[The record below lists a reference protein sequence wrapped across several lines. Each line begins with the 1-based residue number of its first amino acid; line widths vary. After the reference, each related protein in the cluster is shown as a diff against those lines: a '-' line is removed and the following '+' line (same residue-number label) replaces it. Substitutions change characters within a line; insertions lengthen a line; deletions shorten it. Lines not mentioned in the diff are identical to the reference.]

1 MARQCG
7 GAFHNSYGSP
17 PMEPPMTLPK
27 MYRIRQKV
35 DPPVV
40 ADVGAAVAAEIRTLN
55 LAGRL
60 KPGARVAVTGGSRG
74 VANIA
79 TILRATC
86 DSLKEFG
93 AKPFIVPAMG
103 SHGGATAEGQLK
115 VLSRYGI
122 TPESMGVPILSSME
136 TVEIGRMPW
145 GFPVYVDK
153 HAYEADHIVL
163 VNRIKPHT
171 NFRAHVESGLMKM
184 LVIGL
189 GKHHGAIMAHRASV
203 DVGLPK
209 AIPEVARFSLSK
221 LPILFGLG
229 TLENVRHQT
238 AKVEAMLPEALEG
251 TEARMLTESWSL
263 LGRIPFEF
271 LHLLIV
277 DEMGKEISGTGM
289 DPNVLGRLY
298 FFPNEEPKSPRYIRI
313 LVRDLTEKTAGNA
326 VGMGLADFAT
336 RRLANKINFHY
347 TYTNALTGL
356 SPMRSKMPIIFETDR
371 EAVEGALKTIGLT
384 EPPDAKVARIKNTL
398 DLEYLYASDALL
410 PEIKERGEL
419 EVVSGPHPF
428 EFSTQGDLSDVAS

>member
-1 MARQCG
+1 
-7 GAFHNSYGSP
+7 
-17 PMEPPMTLPK
+17 

-35 DPPVV
+35 DPPMV
-40 ADVGAAVAAEIRTLN
+40 ADVAAAVRAEIGKLS
-55 LAGRL
+55 LVGRFT
-60 KPGARVAVTGGSRG
+60 PGARVAVTGGSRG

-79 TILRATC
+79 IVLRTTC
-86 DSLKEFG
+86 ECLKELG
-93 AKPFIVPAMG
+93 TKPFIVPAMG

-115 VLSRYGI
+115 VLARYGI
-122 TPESMGVPILSSME
+122 TPESMEVPILSSME

-145 GFPVYVDK
+145 GFPVHVDK

-189 GKHHGAIMAHRASV
+189 GKHQGAILAHRASV
-203 DVGLPK
+203 DVGLPR

-221 LPILFGLG
+221 LPILFGVG

-238 AKVEAMLPEALEG
+238 AKVEATLPEALEA
-251 TEARMLTESWSL
+251 TEARL
-263 LGRIPFEF
+263 LQEAWALFGRIPFEF

-298 FFPNEEPKSPRYIRI
+298 FAPNEEPKSPRYIRI

-336 RRLANKINFHY
+336 RRLANKVNFQY

-356 SPMRSKMPIIFETDR
+356 SPMRSKLPIIFETDQD
-371 EAVEGALKTIGLT
+371 AIEGALKTIGLT

-410 PEIKERGEL
+410 AEIRERNDL
-419 EVVSGPHPF
+419 EVLSGPHPF
-428 EFSTQGDLSDVAS
+428 AFSDQGDLVDTGN

>member
-1 MARQCG
+1 
-7 GAFHNSYGSP
+7 
-17 PMEPPMTLPK
+17 MTLPR

-40 ADVGAAVAAEIRTLN
+40 ADVAAAVRTEIGKLS
-55 LAGRL
+55 LAGRFA
-60 KPGARVAVTGGSRG
+60 PGARVAVTGGSRG

-79 TILRATC
+79 IILRTTC
-86 DSLKEFG
+86 DCLKELG
-93 AKPFIVPAMG
+93 ARPFVVPAMG

-115 VLSRYGI
+115 VLARYGI
-122 TPESMGVPILSSME
+122 TPESMDVPILSSME
-136 TVEIGRMPW
+136 TVEIGQMPW
-145 GFPVYVDK
+145 GFPVHVDK

-163 VNRIKPHT
+163 VNRVKPHT

-189 GKHHGAIMAHRASV
+189 GKHQGAILAHRASV
-203 DVGLPK
+203 DVGLPR

-229 TLENVRHQT
+229 TVENVRHQT
-238 AKVEAMLPEALEG
+238 AKVEAMLPEVLEATETRLLQEAWALF
-251 TEARMLTESWSL
+251 A
-263 LGRIPFEF
+263 RIPFDF

-298 FFPNEEPKSPRYIRI
+298 FAPNEEPKSPRYIRI

-336 RRLANKINFHY
+336 RRLANKVNFQY

-356 SPMRSKMPIIFETDR
+356 SPMRSKLPIIFETDKD
-371 EAVEGALKTIGLT
+371 AIEGALKTIGLT

-410 PEIKERGEL
+410 VEIKGRNDL
-419 EVVSGPHPF
+419 EVLSGPHPF
-428 EFSTQGDLSDVAS
+428 AFSDQGDLVDTGN

>member
-1 MARQCG
+1 
-7 GAFHNSYGSP
+7 
-17 PMEPPMTLPK
+17 MTLPQ

-40 ADVGAAVAAEIRTLN
+40 ADVAAAVRAEIGKLS
-55 LAGRL
+55 LAGRFAR
-60 KPGARVAVTGGSRG
+60 GARVAVTGGSRG

-79 TILRATC
+79 IILRTTC
-86 DSLKEFG
+86 DCLKELG
-93 AKPFIVPAMG
+93 TKPFIVPAMG

-115 VLSRYGI
+115 VLARYGI
-122 TPESMGVPILSSME
+122 TPESMEVPILSSME
-136 TVEIGRMPW
+136 TVEIGRMSW
-145 GFPVYVDK
+145 GFPVHVDK

-171 NFRAHVESGLMKM
+171 NYRAHVESGLMKM

-189 GKHHGAIMAHRASV
+189 GKHQGAILAHRASV
-203 DVGLPK
+203 DVGLPR

-221 LPILFGLG
+221 LPILFGVG

-238 AKVEAMLPEALEG
+238 AKVEATLPEALEI
-251 TEARMLTESWSL
+251 TETRL
-263 LGRIPFEF
+263 LQEAWALFGRIPFEF

-298 FFPNEEPKSPRYIRI
+298 FAPNEEPKSPRYIRI

-336 RRLANKINFHY
+336 RRLANKVNFQY

-356 SPMRSKMPIIFETDR
+356 SPMRSKLPIIFETDQD
-371 EAVEGALKTIGLT
+371 AIEGALKTIGLT

-398 DLEYLYASDALL
+398 DLEYLYVSDALL
-410 PEIKERGEL
+410 AEIRERNDL
-419 EVVSGPHPF
+419 EVLSGPHPF
-428 EFSTQGDLSDVAS
+428 AFSGQGDLVDALTPG

>member
-1 MARQCG
+1 ML
-7 GAFHNSYGSP
+7 
-17 PMEPPMTLPK
+17 LPK
-27 MYRIRQKV
+27 MHRIRQKV

-40 ADVGAAVAAEIRTLN
+40 ADVAAAVTSEIRKLN
-55 LAGRL
+55 LAGRV

-79 TILRATC
+79 TILKATC
-86 DSLKEFG
+86 ESLKALG

-103 SHGGATAEGQLK
+103 SHGGATAEGQLT
-115 VLSRYGI
+115 VLARYGV

-145 GFPVYVDK
+145 GFPVLVDK
-153 HAYEADHIVL
+153 NASEADHIVL

-189 GKHHGAIMAHRASV
+189 GKHQGAIMAHRAAV

-229 TLENVRHQT
+229 MLENVRHQT
-238 AKVEAMLPEALEG
+238 AKVEAMLPEALEE
-251 TEARMLTESWSL
+251 TEARLLTEAWAL

-277 DEMGKEISGTGM
+277 DELGKEISGTGM
-289 DPNVLGRLY
+289 DPNVIGRMY
-298 FFPNEEPKSPRYIRI
+298 FSPNEEPKSPRYIRI
-313 LVRDLTEKTAGNA
+313 LVRDLSEKTAGNA
-326 VGMGLADFAT
+326 VGMGLADFST
-336 RRLANKINFHY
+336 RRLANKINFQY

-356 SPMRSKMPIIFETDR
+356 SPMRSKMPIIFETDKD
-371 EAVEGALKTIGLT
+371 AIEGALKTIGMT

-398 DLEYLYASDALL
+398 DLEYLFVSDA
-410 PEIKERGEL
+410 
-419 EVVSGPHPF
+419 
-428 EFSTQGDLSDVAS
+428 

>member
-1 MARQCG
+1 M
-7 GAFHNSYGSP
+7 
-17 PMEPPMTLPK
+17 
-27 MYRIRQKV
+27 
-35 DPPVV
+35 
-40 ADVGAAVAAEIRTLN
+40 
-55 LAGRL
+55 
-60 KPGARVAVTGGSRG
+60 AVTGGSRG

-79 TILRATC
+79 LVLRTTC
-86 DSLKEFG
+86 DCLKELG
-93 AKPFIVPAMG
+93 TKPFIVPAMG
-103 SHGGATAEGQLK
+103 SHGGATAEGQIK
-115 VLSRYGI
+115 VLARYGI
-122 TPESMGVPILSSME
+122 TPESMEVPILSSME

-145 GFPVYVDK
+145 GFPVHVDK

-189 GKHHGAIMAHRASV
+189 GKHQGAILAHRASV
-203 DVGLPK
+203 DVGLPRV
-209 AIPEVARFSLSK
+209 IPEVARFSLSK
-221 LPILFGLG
+221 LPILFGIG

-238 AKVEAMLPEALEG
+238 AKVEATLPEALEV
-251 TEARMLTESWSL
+251 TETRL
-263 LGRIPFEF
+263 LQEAWALFARIPFEF

-289 DPNVLGRLY
+289 DPNVLGRIY
-298 FFPNEEPKSPRYIRI
+298 FAPNEEPKTPRYIRI

-336 RRLANKINFHY
+336 RRLANKVNFQY

-356 SPMRSKMPIIFETDR
+356 SPMRSKLPIIFETDQD
-371 EAVEGALKTIGLT
+371 AIEGALKTIGLT

-410 PEIKERGEL
+410 AEIRERNDL
-419 EVVSGPHPF
+419 EVLSGPHPLA
-428 EFSTQGDLSDVAS
+428 FSDQGDLVDTGN

>member
-1 MARQCG
+1 
-7 GAFHNSYGSP
+7 
-17 PMEPPMTLPK
+17 MTLPR

-40 ADVGAAVAAEIRTLN
+40 ADVAAAVRAEIGKLP
-55 LAGRL
+55 LAGRFA
-60 KPGARVAVTGGSRG
+60 PGARVAVTGGSRG

-79 TILRATC
+79 IILRTTC
-86 DSLKEFG
+86 DCLKALG
-93 AKPFIVPAMG
+93 TRPFIVPAMG

-115 VLSRYGI
+115 VLARYGI
-122 TPESMGVPILSSME
+122 TPESMEVPILSSME

-145 GFPVYVDK
+145 GFPVHVDK

-189 GKHHGAIMAHRASV
+189 GKHQGAILAHRASV
-203 DVGLPK
+203 DVGLPRV
-209 AIPEVARFSLSK
+209 IPEVARFSLSK
-221 LPILFGLG
+221 LPILFGVG

-238 AKVEAMLPEALEG
+238 AKVEATLPEALEV
-251 TEARMLTESWSL
+251 TETRL
-263 LGRIPFEF
+263 LQEAWALFARIPFEF

-289 DPNVLGRLY
+289 DPNVLGRIY
-298 FFPNEEPKSPRYIRI
+298 FAPNEEPKTPRYIRI

-336 RRLANKINFHY
+336 RRLANKVNFQY

-356 SPMRSKMPIIFETDR
+356 SPMRSKLPIIFETDKD
-371 EAVEGALKTIGLT
+371 AIEGALKTIGLT

-410 PEIKERGEL
+410 AEIKERNDL
-419 EVVSGPHPF
+419 EVLSGPHPF
-428 EFSTQGDLSDVAS
+428 AFSDQGDLVDAGN

>member
-1 MARQCG
+1 MI
-7 GAFHNSYGSP
+7 
-17 PMEPPMTLPK
+17 LPA

-40 ADVGAAVAAEIRTLN
+40 KDVASAVRAEIRKLN
-55 LAGRL
+55 LGARL

-79 TILRATC
+79 TILRTTC
-86 DSLKEFG
+86 DCLKELG
-93 AKPFIVPAMG
+93 TQPFIVPAMG
-103 SHGGATAEGQLK
+103 SHGGATAEGQIK
-115 VLSRYGI
+115 VLARYGV
-122 TPESMGVPILSSME
+122 TPESMAVPILSSMD

-153 HAYEADHIVL
+153 HASEADHIVL

-171 NFRAHVESGLMKM
+171 NYRAHVESGLMKM

-189 GKHHGAIMAHRASV
+189 GKHQGAIVAHRASV
-203 DVGLPK
+203 DVGLPR

-238 AKVEAMLPEALEG
+238 AKIEAVLPEVLEE
-251 TEARMLTESWSL
+251 TEARLLVEAWSL
-263 LGRIPFEF
+263 LGRIPFDF

-313 LVRDLTEKTAGNA
+313 LVRDLTEQTAGNA
-326 VGMGLADFAT
+326 VGMGLADFTT
-336 RRLANKINFHY
+336 RRLADKVNFQY

-356 SPMRSKMPIIFETDR
+356 SPMRSKLPIVFETDR
-371 EAVEGALKTIGLT
+371 EAIEGALRTIGLT

-410 PEIKERGEL
+410 PEIRERGDL
-419 EVVSGPHPF
+419 EIVSGPHAF
-428 EFSTQGDLSDVAS
+428 TFTTQGDLADGAN

>member
-1 MARQCG
+1 
-7 GAFHNSYGSP
+7 
-17 PMEPPMTLPK
+17 MTLPQ

-40 ADVGAAVAAEIRTLN
+40 ADVAAAVRAEIGKLS
-55 LAGRL
+55 LAGRFA
-60 KPGARVAVTGGSRG
+60 PGARVAVTGGSRG

-79 TILRATC
+79 IILRTTC
-86 DSLKEFG
+86 DCLKELG
-93 AKPFIVPAMG
+93 TRPFIVPAMG

-115 VLSRYGI
+115 VLARYGI
-122 TPESMGVPILSSME
+122 TPESMEVPILSSMD

-145 GFPVYVDK
+145 GFPVHVDK

-189 GKHHGAIMAHRASV
+189 GKHQGAILAHRASV
-203 DVGLPK
+203 DVGLPR

-221 LPILFGLG
+221 LPILFGVG
-229 TLENVRHQT
+229 MLENVRHQT
-238 AKVEAMLPEALEG
+238 AKVEATLPEVLEVTETRLLQEAWALF
-251 TEARMLTESWSL
+251 A
-263 LGRIPFEF
+263 RIPFEF

-298 FFPNEEPKSPRYIRI
+298 FAPNEEPKSPRYIRI

-336 RRLANKINFHY
+336 RRLANKVNFQY

-356 SPMRSKMPIIFETDR
+356 SPMRSKLPIIFETDQD
-371 EAVEGALKTIGLT
+371 AIEGALKTIGLT

-410 PEIKERGEL
+410 AEIRERNDL
-419 EVVSGPHPF
+419 EVLSGPHPF
-428 EFSTQGDLSDVAS
+428 AFSGQGDLVDALTRG

>member
-1 MARQCG
+1 MI
-7 GAFHNSYGSP
+7 
-17 PMEPPMTLPK
+17 LPT
-27 MYRIRQKV
+27 MYRIRQRV

-40 ADVGAAVAAEIRTLN
+40 ADVAAAVTAEIRALN
-55 LAGRL
+55 LVGRL
-60 KPGARVAVTGGSRG
+60 QPGARVAVTGGSRG

-79 TILRATC
+79 TILKATC
-86 DSLKEFG
+86 DCLREMG

-115 VLSRYGI
+115 VLARYGV

-145 GFPVYVDK
+145 GFPVLVDK
-153 HAYEADHIVL
+153 NAYEADHIVL
-163 VNRIKPHT
+163 VNRVKPHT

-189 GKHHGAIMAHRASV
+189 GKHQGAIMAHRAAV

-209 AIPEVARFSLSK
+209 AIPEVARFSLGK
-221 LPILFGLG
+221 LPILFGVAA
-229 TLENVRHQT
+229 LENVRHQT
-238 AKVEAMLPEALEG
+238 ARVKALLPEVLEQ
-251 TEARMLTESWSL
+251 TEAELLKEAWTL
-263 LGRIPFEF
+263 LGRIPFDF

-277 DEMGKEISGTGM
+277 DELGKEISGTGM
-289 DPNVLGRLY
+289 DPNVIGRMY
-298 FFPNEEPKSPRYIRI
+298 FSPNQEPKSPRYIRI

-326 VGMGLADFAT
+326 VGMGLADFST

-356 SPMRSKMPIIFETDR
+356 SPMRSKTPIIFETDKD
-371 EAVEGALKTIGLT
+371 AIQGALKTIGLT

-410 PEIKERGEL
+410 PEIQERTDL
-419 EVVSGPHPF
+419 EIVSGPHPF
-428 EFSTQGDLSDVAS
+428 EFTDQGDLVDVTR

>member
-1 MARQCG
+1 ML
-7 GAFHNSYGSP
+7 
-17 PMEPPMTLPK
+17 LPK
-27 MYRIRQKV
+27 MHRIRQKV

-40 ADVGAAVAAEIRTLN
+40 ADVAAAVASEIRKLN
-55 LAGRL
+55 FAGRL

-79 TILRATC
+79 TILKATC
-86 DSLKEFG
+86 ESLKALG

-115 VLSRYGI
+115 VLARYGV

-136 TVEIGRMPW
+136 TVEIGRMSW
-145 GFPVYVDK
+145 GFPVLVDK
-153 HAYEADHIVL
+153 NAVEADHIVL

-189 GKHHGAIMAHRASV
+189 GKHQGAILAHRAAV

-221 LPILFGLG
+221 LSILFGIG
-229 TLENVRHQT
+229 MLENVRHQT
-238 AKVEAMLPEALEG
+238 AKVEAMLPEALEE
-251 TEARMLTESWSL
+251 TEARLLTEAWTL

-277 DEMGKEISGTGM
+277 DELGKEISGTGM
-289 DPNVLGRLY
+289 DPNVIGRMYLS
-298 FFPNEEPKSPRYIRI
+298 PNEEPKSPRYIRI
-313 LVRDLTEKTAGNA
+313 LVRDLSEKTAGNA
-326 VGMGLADFAT
+326 VGMGLADFST
-336 RRLANKINFHY
+336 RRLANKINFQY

-371 EAVEGALKTIGLT
+371 DAIEGALRTIGLT

-398 DLEYLYASDALL
+398 DLEYLYISDALL
-410 PEIKERGEL
+410 PEVKERAVL
-419 EVVSGPHPF
+419 EIVSGPHPF
-428 EFSTQGDLSDVAS
+428 EFTAGGDLRDASD

>member
-1 MARQCG
+1 
-7 GAFHNSYGSP
+7 
-17 PMEPPMTLPK
+17 
-27 MYRIRQKV
+27 
-35 DPPVV
+35 
-40 ADVGAAVAAEIRTLN
+40 
-55 LAGRL
+55 
-60 KPGARVAVTGGSRG
+60 VTGGSRG

-79 TILRATC
+79 IILRTTC
-86 DSLKEFG
+86 DCLKALG
-93 AKPFIVPAMG
+93 ARPFIVPAMG

-115 VLSRYGI
+115 VLARYGI
-122 TPESMGVPILSSME
+122 TQESMNVPILSSME
-136 TVEIGRMPW
+136 TVEIGQMPW
-145 GFPVYVDK
+145 GFPVHVDK

-189 GKHHGAIMAHRASV
+189 GKHQGAILAHRASV
-203 DVGLPK
+203 DVGLPR

-221 LPILFGLG
+221 LPILFGVG

-238 AKVEAMLPEALEG
+238 AKVEATLPEVLEVTETRLLQEAWALF
-251 TEARMLTESWSL
+251 A
-263 LGRIPFEF
+263 RIPFEF

-298 FFPNEEPKSPRYIRI
+298 FAPNEEPKSPRYIRI

-336 RRLANKINFHY
+336 RRLANKVNFQY

-356 SPMRSKMPIIFETDR
+356 SPMRSKLPIIFETDKD
-371 EAVEGALKTIGLT
+371 AIEGALKTIGLT

-410 PEIKERGEL
+410 AEIRERNDL
-419 EVVSGPHPF
+419 EVLSGPHPF
-428 EFSTQGDLSDVAS
+428 AFSDQGDLVDTGN

>member
-1 MARQCG
+1 
-7 GAFHNSYGSP
+7 
-17 PMEPPMTLPK
+17 MTLPQ

-40 ADVGAAVAAEIRTLN
+40 ADVAAAVRTEIGKLS
-55 LAGRL
+55 LAGRFA
-60 KPGARVAVTGGSRG
+60 PGARVAVTGGSRG

-79 TILRATC
+79 IILRTTC
-86 DSLKEFG
+86 DCLKKLG
-93 AKPFIVPAMG
+93 ARPFIVPAMG

-115 VLSRYGI
+115 VLARYGI
-122 TPESMGVPILSSME
+122 TPESMDVPILSSME
-136 TVEIGRMPW
+136 TVEIGQMPW
-145 GFPVYVDK
+145 GFPVHVDK

-189 GKHHGAIMAHRASV
+189 GKHQGAILAHRASV
-203 DVGLPK
+203 DVGLPR

-221 LPILFGLG
+221 LPILFGIG
-229 TLENVRHQT
+229 TVENVRHQT
-238 AKVEAMLPEALEG
+238 AKVEATLPEVLEVTETRLLQEAWALF
-251 TEARMLTESWSL
+251 A
-263 LGRIPFEF
+263 RIPFEF

-298 FFPNEEPKSPRYIRI
+298 FAPNEEPKSPRYIRI

-336 RRLANKINFHY
+336 RRLANKVNFQY

-356 SPMRSKMPIIFETDR
+356 SPMRSKLPIIFETDKD
-371 EAVEGALKTIGLT
+371 AIEGALKTIGLT

-410 PEIKERGEL
+410 AEIRERSDL
-419 EVVSGPHPF
+419 EVLSGPHPF
-428 EFSTQGDLSDVAS
+428 AFSDQGDLMDTGN

>member
-1 MARQCG
+1 MI
-7 GAFHNSYGSP
+7 
-17 PMEPPMTLPK
+17 LPT
-27 MYRIRQKV
+27 MYRIRQRV

-40 ADVGAAVAAEIRTLN
+40 ADVAAAVTAEIRALN
-55 LAGRL
+55 LVGRL

-79 TILRATC
+79 TILKATC
-86 DSLKEFG
+86 DCLREMG

-115 VLSRYGI
+115 VLARYGV

-145 GFPVYVDK
+145 GFPVLVDK
-153 HAYEADHIVL
+153 NAYEADHIVL
-163 VNRIKPHT
+163 VNRVKPHT

-189 GKHHGAIMAHRASV
+189 GKHQGAIMAHRAAV

-209 AIPEVARFSLSK
+209 AIPEVARFSLGK
-221 LPILFGLG
+221 LPILFGVAA
-229 TLENVRHQT
+229 LENVRHQT
-238 AKVEAMLPEALEG
+238 ARVKALLPEVLEQ
-251 TEARMLTESWSL
+251 TEAELLKEAWTL

-277 DEMGKEISGTGM
+277 DELGKEISGTGM
-289 DPNVLGRLY
+289 DPNVIGRMY
-298 FFPNEEPKSPRYIRI
+298 FSPNQEPKSPRYIRI

-326 VGMGLADFAT
+326 VGMGLADFST
-336 RRLANKINFHY
+336 RRLANKINYHY

-356 SPMRSKMPIIFETDR
+356 SPMRSKTPIIFETDKD
-371 EAVEGALKTIGLT
+371 AIEGALKTIGLT

-410 PEIKERGEL
+410 PEIQERTDL
-419 EVVSGPHPF
+419 EIISGPHPF
-428 EFSTQGDLSDVAS
+428 EFTDQGDLVDVRR